1 MPGINAIDKLDI
13 FKTTTDLKKNPASA
27 GFEKSMYGLLSL
39 FMCAVTE
46 WAVFALSAST
56 EINGAVCFGGVRCRC
71 KSTAFV

>member
-27 GFEKSMYGLLSL
+27 GFEKSMCGLLSL

-46 WAVFALSAST
+46 WTVFALSAST
-56 EINGAVCFGGVRCRC
+56 EINGTVCFGGVGCWRER
-71 KSTAFV
+71 TAFV